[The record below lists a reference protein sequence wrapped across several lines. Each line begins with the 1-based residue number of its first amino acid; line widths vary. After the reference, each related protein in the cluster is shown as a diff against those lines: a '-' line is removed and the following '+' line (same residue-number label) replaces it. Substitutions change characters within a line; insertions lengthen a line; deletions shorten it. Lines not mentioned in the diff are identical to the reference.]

1 MKILLIFPHFL
12 TPGGAAKTALKYAK
26 ELQLRGNSVEILCAK
41 VSKEFIKEN
50 PELNFR
56 ELNIPISSS
65 ASFWAF
71 FPYWQY
77 KINRILRKYPDYIF
91 YPHVLPSNWWAWLYK
106 LRNQHTKIVWHCHEP
121 SAFIHSKAWID
132 AIPNPI
138 MKIGAK
144 LLNPILK
151 ALDIKLEKENNSVY
165 CNSMFVMEEY
175 KRVYKKKA
183 DHLIYPPII
192 ILQTQPERDKSKH
205 ILTVSRL
212 SKFKR
217 VDLLIDAFSMVTEK
231 HPEYQLIIT
240 GEGEETE
247 NLVKQTKSLGLE
259 DKIEFRGKVNN
270 EMLENLY
277 KNSRVTVLC
286 SENEPFG
293 LVPVES
299 MMNGTPVIAHNS
311 GGPKE
316 TIIHTETGFLYE
328 DKNDLIKYLALII
341 SMDEKQY
348 QKMQNQCI
356 HHVKKYDLA
365 KTISNLE
372 EAFSNIS

>member
-121 SAFIHSKAWID
+121 SAFIHSKAWIN

-151 ALDIKLEKENNSVY
+151 ALDIKLEKENDLIY
-165 CNSMFVMEEY
+165 CNSIFVMKEY
-175 KRVYKKKA
+175 
-183 DHLIYPPII
+183 
-192 ILQTQPERDKSKH
+192 
-205 ILTVSRL
+205 
-212 SKFKR
+212 
-217 VDLLIDAFSMVTEK
+217 
-231 HPEYQLIIT
+231 
-240 GEGEETE
+240 
-247 NLVKQTKSLGLE
+247 
-259 DKIEFRGKVNN
+259 
-270 EMLENLY
+270 
-277 KNSRVTVLC
+277 
-286 SENEPFG
+286 
-293 LVPVES
+293 
-299 MMNGTPVIAHNS
+299 
-311 GGPKE
+311 
-316 TIIHTETGFLYE
+316 
-328 DKNDLIKYLALII
+328 
-341 SMDEKQY
+341 
-348 QKMQNQCI
+348 
-356 HHVKKYDLA
+356 
-365 KTISNLE
+365 
-372 EAFSNIS
+372 